1 MKRIAVLTL
10 LSCVFSFSAMAEELP
25 KTELQPAGEPAKAA
39 ETVQPQIPVKIG
51 YVDIAKI
58 ASDSAPGKA
67 ANTQL
72 KEKTEKLRSQITGK
86 QKTLEKMKK
95 DLEAQLP
102 TLPPQQRQAKI
113 KALEKKVAEYQKF
126 VQGAEKDMQKMEGEL
141 SESMIKAIQK
151 AADEY
156 GRAKGFAAIVPKR
169 DLLYLGEKVEI
180 VDVTEEIVTALR

>member
-1 MKRIAVLTL
+1 MKRIAVLAL
-10 LSCVFSFSAMAEELP
+10 FSCIISFSAMAEELP
-25 KTELQPAGEPAKAA
+25 KTELQPASEPPRAA
-39 ETVQPQIPVKIG
+39 ETVQPQPPVKIG

-67 ANTQL
+67 ANAKL

-95 DLEAQLP
+95 DLETQLP
-102 TLPPQQRQAKI
+102 TLSPQQRQAKI

-126 VQGAEKDMQKMEGEL
+126 VQDAEKEMQKMESEL

-151 AADEY
+151 AADDY
-156 GRAKGFAAIVPKR
+156 GKTNGFAAIVPKR
-169 DLLYLGEKVEI
+169 DLLYLGDMVE
-180 VDVTEEIVTALR
+180 VKDVTEDMIKNIR